1 MIIFREDFVTIPN
14 YPGYYWSVLEKK
26 LYSIKVD
33 GILKPIKS
41 HKGYN
46 GGPFPILPGYVV
58 SRDGIRKNL
67 TLNYLNSLR
76 IPYSIQNVEM
86 K

>member
-14 YPGYYWSVLEKK
+14 YPGYYWSIFEKK

-33 GILKPIKS
+33 GILKPLKS

-46 GGPFPILPGYVV
+46 GGKFPVPPGYVV
-58 SRDGIRKNL
+58 SKYGIRRNL

-76 IPYSIQNVEM
+76 IPYSTQIIETR
-86 K
+86 